1 MWRFLQKAGWLTGAA
16 LMLGLVADVHEPAV
30 WASARGV
37 KEFHHRM
44 WTSDNGIGAVFDIQQ
59 APNGY
64 LWLTTSTGVFRFD
77 GVRFQ
82 SVEEVTNGE
91 VQNSEIHSAFVSSS
105 GGVWLKT
112 RAAGLL
118 YWKDERLTVFRDRRC
133 TPALQLE
140 GLAEDRDGSLWV
152 QGSGGFFHLRGSVCE
167 QVGVE
172 QGYPGGFP
180 AAILVDSTGTV
191 WVKTLSGGLLF
202 LPLGQSKFQLLRS
215 DAGTT
220 SPVFVLATPTH
231 KAFLHEAPDG
241 TIWLSDDYGLRRV
254 TNRAGEP
261 VLSSPRDKG
270 PKENTHFGDFTFGKD
285 GSLWVVSDKGIRRF
299 EHADRWQTPQEM
311 EASPSES
318 FTTERGLSS
327 NAAWKVFIDREGS
340 VWVGTNSGLDL
351 LRRTTLTSLA
361 LPPTAEH
368 DFSIVA
374 GDRGSVWTGN
384 KSLPLTRV
392 AADGSITS
400 FPETHGTICLRRDRH
415 GTIWSAGGDP
425 SKLWRSS
432 ATGLTPLRYNE
443 ERVGP
448 AISLAFDCNDDLWM
462 TTGIGGT
469 YHLSHGEWSRQNEA
483 LGKKPGIIG
492 AMSGDESGN
501 VWFGFSNYVVRWD
514 GRNYSKFSF
523 PDGTRGVSETT
534 MSVRGDHVW
543 LGGPG
548 GIELFTQGHFYLL
561 HWNDKDLPGRVSGV
575 VETETGDLWANGSSG
590 ITRVSATELAR
601 WLRDPTSAIS
611 GEHLDAQDGL
621 PGLSAERIPEPS
633 IAESSDGR
641 LWFATTKGIAWLD
654 PAKFQE
660 NRNYLPPPVMIS
672 SIFSNG
678 KTYAGSKNL
687 TLPAHTE
694 ELEIDYTAL
703 SLAIPERVLFRYMLD
718 GVDKEWRDAGNR
730 RQAFYTNL
738 SPRNYRFRVVASNN
752 SGVWNE
758 EGAFLDFAIAPAYY
772 QTWWFRLSCVAAFIG
787 LLWAL
792 YRLRVQQVAAQ
803 VRQRLQGRADE
814 RERIAREF
822 HDTLLQSFQG
832 LLLRFQSASNIL
844 PASPEEAKK
853 RLVGAI
859 EQGAQ
864 AIAEGRNAVQGLR
877 LSTAETNNLPAA
889 LRILVKELAANHAS
903 QNSPTVEV
911 QVEGASRDLHPI
923 LRDDVFRI
931 AVEALRNA
939 FLHAQ
944 ASRIEVDICYGS
956 ERFRVRIRDDGKGI
970 NSQIVT
976 DKGRPGH
983 WGLRGMQERA
993 ELVGGNLGVWSKLDS
1008 GTEIELTIPASTA
1021 YAKSTAQRP
1030 SWLYRRRA
1038 AKTDDSRMS

>member
-133 TPALQLE
+133 TPASQLE

-270 PKENTHFGDFTFGKD
+270 HKENTHFGDFTFGKD

-318 FTTERGLSS
+318 FTTEQGLSS

-523 PDGTRGVSETT
+523 PDGTRGVSKL
-534 MSVRGDHVW
+534 RC
-543 LGGPG
+543 
-548 GIELFTQGHFYLL
+548 
-561 HWNDKDLPGRVSGV
+561 RSGV
-575 VETETGDLWANGSSG
+575 TMFGLVDRAASNCLPRVIFIFCIGTTRTSRAECQASSKLRRVTFGPTDLRALLGCLLPSWQDG
-590 ITRVSATELAR
+590 SAT
-601 WLRDPTSAIS
+601 
-611 GEHLDAQDGL
+611 Q
-621 PGLSAERIPEPS
+621 
-633 IAESSDGR
+633 
-641 LWFATTKGIAWLD
+641 
-654 PAKFQE
+654 
-660 NRNYLPPPVMIS
+660 PPQ
-672 SIFSNG
+672 F
-678 KTYAGSKNL
+678 
-687 TLPAHTE
+687 
-694 ELEIDYTAL
+694 
-703 SLAIPERVLFRYMLD
+703 
-718 GVDKEWRDAGNR
+718 
-730 RQAFYTNL
+730 
-738 SPRNYRFRVVASNN
+738 
-752 SGVWNE
+752 
-758 EGAFLDFAIAPAYY
+758 
-772 QTWWFRLSCVAAFIG
+772 
-787 LLWAL
+787 
-792 YRLRVQQVAAQ
+792 
-803 VRQRLQGRADE
+803 
-814 RERIAREF
+814 
-822 HDTLLQSFQG
+822 
-832 LLLRFQSASNIL
+832 
-844 PASPEEAKK
+844 
-853 RLVGAI
+853 
-859 EQGAQ
+859 
-864 AIAEGRNAVQGLR
+864 
-877 LSTAETNNLPAA
+877 
-889 LRILVKELAANHAS
+889 
-903 QNSPTVEV
+903 
-911 QVEGASRDLHPI
+911 
-923 LRDDVFRI
+923 
-931 AVEALRNA
+931 
-939 FLHAQ
+939 
-944 ASRIEVDICYGS
+944 
-956 ERFRVRIRDDGKGI
+956 
-970 NSQIVT
+970 
-976 DKGRPGH
+976 
-983 WGLRGMQERA
+983 
-993 ELVGGNLGVWSKLDS
+993 
-1008 GTEIELTIPASTA
+1008 PAST
-1021 YAKSTAQRP
+1021 SMHRTDFLGFQQRGFQSHQLRNQVMAGCGLRRP
-1030 SWLYRRRA
+1030 KESRGWIRRSSKKIATTYRHR
-1038 AKTDDSRMS
+1038 S